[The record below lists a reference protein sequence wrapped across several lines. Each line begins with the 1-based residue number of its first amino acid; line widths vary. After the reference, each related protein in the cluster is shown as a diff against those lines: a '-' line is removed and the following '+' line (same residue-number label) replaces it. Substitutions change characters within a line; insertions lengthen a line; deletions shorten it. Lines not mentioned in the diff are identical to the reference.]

1 MTSGAKAQT
10 GSSSSS
16 GGITAL
22 TGDVT
27 ASGTGSVNATVD
39 ALQGIAISS
48 TAPTSGQVLEYN
60 GTSWAPTAL
69 SSGITA
75 LTGDVTASGT
85 GSVRATVDA
94 LQGIAISSTAPTSG
108 QVLEYNGTSWAPTS
122 FAASP
127 GASIPSAAYVWNGST
142 LVSITPS
149 NNVFL
154 TGVYTL
160 TTSNAQIAY
169 VTLPAGTWL
178 FNVSLLAGSIASTG
192 STVDAWLTTS
202 SSSPTTS
209 VLSSTSAQVANLA
222 GNSKFQTMAFTAVI
236 TVASSTTVY
245 LYAVGSS
252 TNPEINNTA
261 VNSVVNASGF
271 TVVRI
276 A

>member
-27 ASGTGSVNATVD
+27 ASGTGSVKATVD
-39 ALQGIAISS
+39 ALQGVAISS

-60 GTSWAPTAL
+60 GTSWT
-69 SSGITA
+69 
-75 LTGDVTASGT
+75 
-85 GSVRATVDA
+85 
-94 LQGIAISSTAPTSG
+94 PTS
-108 QVLEYNGTSWAPTS
+108 L
-122 FAASP
+122 AASP

-154 TGVYTL
+154 TGAYTL

-169 VTLPAGTWL
+169 VSLPAGTWL
-178 FNVSLLAGSIASTG
+178 FNVSLLANNIVATAA
-192 STVDAWLTTS
+192 TVDAWLTTS
-202 SSSPTTS
+202 SASPTTS

-236 TVASSTTVY
+236 TVATSINVY

-252 TNPEINNTA
+252 TNPSITNVA
-261 VNSVVNASGF
+261 VNSVANAAGF